1 MSPCWKHKAHHLLLP
16 LVLGGHDVVGL
27 VRGLGAGC
35 ADAHVVRAAVGV
47 QEALVLLADLV
58 LQVERG
64 IDEAVRHQRLHL
76 QRTGTEKHP
85 R

>member
-1 MSPCWKHKAHHLLLP
+1 MLQHEAHHLLLP
-16 LVLGGHDVVGL
+16 LVVGGHVVVGL
-27 VRGLGAGC
+27 VRGLGAGR
-35 ADAHVVRAAVGV
+35 ADADVIRAAVGV

-76 QRTGTEKHP
+76 QRTGTVKC
-85 R
+85 RR

>member
-1 MSPCWKHKAHHLLLP
+1 MLQHEAHHLLLP
-16 LVLGGHDVVGL
+16 LVVGGHVVVGL
-27 VRGLGAGC
+27 VRGLSAGR
-35 ADAHVVRAAVGV
+35 ADADVIRAAVGV

-76 QRTGTEKHP
+76 QRTGTVKC
-85 R
+85 RR